1 MQWYYSKNG
10 TQLGPVSQ
18 AELSAKIA
26 SGEISATELVWKDG
40 MSDWTP
46 AANLPEFALST
57 PPNVGVAPASYA
69 QPSPYAPPAAH
80 AAPQGFVT
88 KIPNYLWQSI
98 CVTVLCCMPFGVPA
112 IIYAAKVDGLQAR
125 GDTAGALAASKTAK
139 MWCWVAFGC
148 GLAFILLYVG
158 IMIFAGVSGASSS
171 YTP

>member
-10 TQLGPVSQ
+10 TQLGPVTQ

-46 AANLPEFALST
+46 AANLPEFAAATT
-57 PPNVGVAPASYA
+57 PAVGGAPASSA
-69 QPSPYAPPAAH
+69 PPSPYAPPT
-80 AAPQGFVT
+80 APQGFAT

-98 CVTVLCCMPFGVPA
+98 CVTVLCCPPFGIPA
-112 IIYAAKVDGLQAR
+112 IIYAAKVEGLQAR

-139 MWCWVAFGC
+139 MWCWVSFGL
-148 GLAFILLYVG
+148 GLAAILFYVG
-158 IMIFAGVSGASSS
+158 ISIFVAVSGASSS